1 MRLFG
6 KNLMSVATP
15 TAPPERQNCPSLQ
28 RVLESVFRASDKPA
42 VLDLGPLCGDSLVWL
57 AQRGAKVTSG
67 ELEHDWWSLPAEDEA
82 PGPDPEIPAADL
94 AFDLVLAWENV
105 DFMPPER
112 LPRFGAELD
121 RVLRPGGWALFFAGP
136 TGRLVGTQPT
146 APLAPAPR
154 AFRIVGDGQLEPG
167 TWRKDVLCE
176 RRRHANRD
184 VEQAIAPIKVSGIHL
199 QRTQVREFL
208 VQKPKKK

>member
-6 KNLMSVATP
+6 KPRMTASA
-15 TAPPERQNCPSLQ
+15 APPPTRQSCPSLK
-28 RVLESVFRASDKPA
+28 RVLESVFRAHERPA

-57 AQRGAKVTSG
+57 AEKGAKVTSG
-67 ELEHDWWSLPAEDEA
+67 ELDDDWWLLPDEEELD
-82 PGPDPEIPAADL
+82 PKQPEIPAADV

-105 DFMPPER
+105 DFMPAER

-136 TGRLVGTQPT
+136 TGRLVGSEAST
-146 APLAPAPR
+146 PLSPAPR
-154 AFRIVGDGQLEPG
+154 AFRIVGDGDLEPG
-167 TWRKDVLCE
+167 IWRRDLLCE

-184 VEQAIAPIKVSGIHL
+184 VEQAIAPLKVSGIHL
-199 QRTQVREFL
+199 QRSQVREFL
-208 VQKPKKK
+208 VQKAKK